1 MWGQK
6 WGGGMRAW
14 VLVTTHLDA
23 RRERLHDVIV
33 DAAHQPK
40 VQKDEAA
47 VVGQHDVPLV
57 RVGVDEAGEDQPGGH
72 RLARHVGHPH
82 CFLGVEVLEVAA
94 VHLYSS
100 ARATRR

>member
-1 MWGQK
+1 MAVVWSGC
-6 WGGGMRAW
+6 
-14 VLVTTHLDA
+14 VLVAAHLDA

-57 RVGVDEAGEDQPGGH
+57 GVGVDEAGEDQPGGH
-72 RLARHVGHPH
+72 RLARHVRHPH
-82 CFLGVEVLEVAA
+82 RLLGVEVLEVAA
-94 VHLYSS
+94 VHLHRRE
-100 ARATRR
+100 RATRR